1 MYSKE
6 ELLKRRAA
14 LSSTKRELLVRQL
27 RGQEGGAPRSST
39 TVPRRPTN
47 AAVPLSSIQERFWFL
62 QQLDPTSTS
71 YIITHAHT
79 LDYAVDELV
88 LTQALHELVRRH
100 EILRTTYIVREGQ
113 VTQQINPTL

>member
-1 MYSKE
+1 MLAMYSKE

-27 RGQEGGAPRSST
+27 RGPEAGAAQPSSFT
-39 TVPRRPTN
+39 TIPRRDP
-47 AAVPLSSIQERFWFL
+47 AAPVLLSAIQERFWFL

-79 LDYAVDELV
+79 LDYAIDELV

-100 EILRTTYIVREGQ
+100 EILRTTYIVREG
-113 VTQQINPTL
+113 